1 MSLAT
6 AAPTDLEAV
15 KASIRSM
22 LDYHRQEAQRL
33 ETALSVLEQTFPLS
47 EAGVTPGGGQNGS
60 VQATEAQD
68 LVLNQADAELLP
80 EPAAPPATTKR
91 ESRKAKPAAS
101 TSEAEPVEQK
111 PSEVAIP
118 KAAAPKGESFSLV
131 NRLRATYQKY
141 DGLNTAIAAALS
153 KFDGAVEAPDLVDE
167 LYGRNLRKAF
177 QPRAI
182 GALTRQLNKGAKEG
196 LWQVI
201 EGEAGEAPAFA
212 ALD

>member
-1 MSLAT
+1 M
-6 AAPTDLEAV
+6 
-15 KASIRSM
+15 
-22 LDYHRQEAQRL
+22 
-33 ETALSVLEQTFPLS
+33 
-47 EAGVTPGGGQNGS
+47 
-60 VQATEAQD
+60 
-68 LVLNQADAELLP
+68 
-80 EPAAPPATTKR
+80 
-91 ESRKAKPAAS
+91 
-101 TSEAEPVEQK
+101 
-111 PSEVAIP
+111 
-118 KAAAPKGESFSLV
+118 

-182 GALTRQLNKGAKEG
+182 GALTRQLNKGAKDG